1 MGNFE
6 PSKLFPPSCLFTS
19 SKNPWLVWREIF
31 QTPFYLFIGY
41 EFSLLT
47 KFQKKSKINSYVIN
61 DIFKFQVFVVKL
73 CTKYKFIN

>member
-47 KFQKKSKINSYVIN
+47 KFQKDQRLIVMSSMTYLN
-61 DIFKFQVFVVKL
+61 FKFL
-73 CTKYKFIN
+73 W